1 MDIKRLI
8 QKTFTSLTGY
18 TIINSRHGMAGV
30 DLFQDLK
37 YKFKIEPKVVFDVGA
52 NAGQTCERFLAN
64 FPTAIIHCFEPV
76 SSTFES
82 LRKTYGDHPMVIT
95 NHLALGN
102 ETTSKHIQIHDS
114 SQSVLNSLK
123 DTSMN
128 SNSSAPVENIQIE
141 IGDNY
146 IEMSKVD
153 QVDILKIDTEGYE
166 IEVLEGFRNSLAT
179 NRIGSFP
186 TPAVGLFALVSGILS
201 IAMHF
206 VFETQVSLSSFDWM
220 ILVLL
225 GLGPLGAAF
234 YLWDYAIKRSNPQ
247 EIGLLSFL
255 TPLLST
261 GFLLVITGQ
270 ALSWLLAIA
279 AGLIVGGSLIGRARQ
294 Q

>member
-1 MDIKRLI
+1 M
-8 QKTFTSLTGY
+8 
-18 TIINSRHGMAGV
+18 NSR
-30 DLFQDLK
+30 
-37 YKFKIEPKVVFDVGA
+37 
-52 NAGQTCERFLAN
+52 LA
-64 FPTAIIHCFEPV
+64 
-76 SSTFES
+76 
-82 LRKTYGDHPMVIT
+82 
-95 NHLALGN
+95 ALGAIVLWSSLASLATLIPN
-102 ETTSKHIQIHDS
+102 VPIFLKTGIGLLIGSVIALPLARFQIKQLAVKPKILLLGVYGLFGYHAALFVALSTSPSVQANLVNYLWPLLIVLLAPLFSKKVKLNLRVVIGGLMGFIGASLAILSGS
-114 SQSVLNSLK
+114 SSDGLFYS
-123 DTSMN
+123 
-128 SNSSAPVENIQIE
+128 
-141 IGDNY
+141 
-146 IEMSKVD
+146 
-153 QVDILKIDTEGYE
+153 GYLFAFMAAV
-166 IEVLEGFRNSLAT
+166 IWSTYSLAT

-279 AGLIVGGSLIGRARQ
+279 AALIVGGSLIGRARQ

>member
-1 MDIKRLI
+1 M
-8 QKTFTSLTGY
+8 
-18 TIINSRHGMAGV
+18 NSR
-30 DLFQDLK
+30 
-37 YKFKIEPKVVFDVGA
+37 
-52 NAGQTCERFLAN
+52 LA
-64 FPTAIIHCFEPV
+64 
-76 SSTFES
+76 
-82 LRKTYGDHPMVIT
+82 
-95 NHLALGN
+95 ALGAIVLWSSLASLASLIPN
-102 ETTSKHIQIHDS
+102 VPVFLKTGVGLLIGSVIALPLARFQIKQLAVKPKILLLGVYGLFGYHAALFVALSTSPSVQANLVNYLWPLLIVLLAPLFSKKVKLNLRVVIGGLMGFIGASLAILSGS
-114 SQSVLNSLK
+114 SSDGLFYS
-123 DTSMN
+123 
-128 SNSSAPVENIQIE
+128 
-141 IGDNY
+141 
-146 IEMSKVD
+146 
-153 QVDILKIDTEGYE
+153 GYLFAFMAA
-166 IEVLEGFRNSLAT
+166 IVWSTYSLAT

-261 GFLLVITGQ
+261 GFLLVISGQ

-279 AGLIVGGSLIGRARQ
+279 AALIVGGSLIGRARQ

>member
-1 MDIKRLI
+1 V
-8 QKTFTSLTGY
+8 
-18 TIINSRHGMAGV
+18 NSR
-30 DLFQDLK
+30 
-37 YKFKIEPKVVFDVGA
+37 
-52 NAGQTCERFLAN
+52 LA
-64 FPTAIIHCFEPV
+64 
-76 SSTFES
+76 
-82 LRKTYGDHPMVIT
+82 
-95 NHLALGN
+95 ALGAIVLWSSLASLATLIPN
-102 ETTSKHIQIHDS
+102 VPIFLKTGVGLLIGSVIALPLARFQIKQLAVKPKILLLGVYGLFGYHAALFIALSTSPSVQANLVNYLWPLLIVLLAPLFSKKIKLNLRVVIGGLMGFIGASLAILSGS
-114 SQSVLNSLK
+114 SSDGLFYS
-123 DTSMN
+123 
-128 SNSSAPVENIQIE
+128 
-141 IGDNY
+141 
-146 IEMSKVD
+146 
-153 QVDILKIDTEGYE
+153 GYLFAFMAAV
-166 IEVLEGFRNSLAT
+166 IWSTYSLAT

-261 GFLLVITGQ
+261 GFLLVISGQ

-279 AGLIVGGSLIGRARQ
+279 AALIVGGSLIGRARQ

>member
-1 MDIKRLI
+1 M
-8 QKTFTSLTGY
+8 
-18 TIINSRHGMAGV
+18 NSR
-30 DLFQDLK
+30 
-37 YKFKIEPKVVFDVGA
+37 
-52 NAGQTCERFLAN
+52 LA
-64 FPTAIIHCFEPV
+64 
-76 SSTFES
+76 
-82 LRKTYGDHPMVIT
+82 
-95 NHLALGN
+95 ALGAIVLWSSLASLATLIPN
-102 ETTSKHIQIHDS
+102 VPVFLKTGVGLLIGSVIALPLARFQIKQLAVKPKILLLGVYGLFGYHAALFIALSTSPSVQANLVNYLWPLLIVLLAPLFSKKVKLNLRVVIGGLMGFIGASLAILSGS
-114 SQSVLNSLK
+114 SSDGLFYS
-123 DTSMN
+123 
-128 SNSSAPVENIQIE
+128 
-141 IGDNY
+141 
-146 IEMSKVD
+146 
-153 QVDILKIDTEGYE
+153 GYLFAFMAA
-166 IEVLEGFRNSLAT
+166 VVWSTYSLAT

-279 AGLIVGGSLIGRARQ
+279 AALIVGGSLIGRARQ

>member
-1 MDIKRLI
+1 L
-8 QKTFTSLTGY
+8 QV
-18 TIINSRHGMAGV
+18 NSR
-30 DLFQDLK
+30 
-37 YKFKIEPKVVFDVGA
+37 
-52 NAGQTCERFLAN
+52 LA
-64 FPTAIIHCFEPV
+64 
-76 SSTFES
+76 
-82 LRKTYGDHPMVIT
+82 
-95 NHLALGN
+95 ALGAIVLWSSLASLATLIPN
-102 ETTSKHIQIHDS
+102 VPVFLKTGVGLLIGSVIALPLARFQIKQLAVKPKILLLGVYGLFGYHAALFVALSTSPSVQANLVNYLWPLLIVLLAPLFSKKVKLNLRVVIGGLMGFIGASLAILSGS
-114 SQSVLNSLK
+114 SSDGLFYS
-123 DTSMN
+123 
-128 SNSSAPVENIQIE
+128 
-141 IGDNY
+141 
-146 IEMSKVD
+146 
-153 QVDILKIDTEGYE
+153 GYLFAFMAA
-166 IEVLEGFRNSLAT
+166 VVWSTYSLAT

>member
-1 MDIKRLI
+1 L
-8 QKTFTSLTGY
+8 QV
-18 TIINSRHGMAGV
+18 NSR
-30 DLFQDLK
+30 
-37 YKFKIEPKVVFDVGA
+37 
-52 NAGQTCERFLAN
+52 LA
-64 FPTAIIHCFEPV
+64 
-76 SSTFES
+76 
-82 LRKTYGDHPMVIT
+82 
-95 NHLALGN
+95 ALGAIVLWSSLASLATLIPN
-102 ETTSKHIQIHDS
+102 VPIFLKTGVGLLIGSVIALPLARFQIKQLAVKPKILLLGVYGLFGYHAALFVALSTSPSVQANLVNYLWPLLIVLLAPLFSKRVKLNLRVVIGGLMGFIGASLAILSGS
-114 SQSVLNSLK
+114 SSDGLFYS
-123 DTSMN
+123 
-128 SNSSAPVENIQIE
+128 
-141 IGDNY
+141 
-146 IEMSKVD
+146 
-153 QVDILKIDTEGYE
+153 GYLFAFMAAV
-166 IEVLEGFRNSLAT
+166 IWSTYSLAT

-279 AGLIVGGSLIGRARQ
+279 AALIVGGSLIGRARQ

>member
-1 MDIKRLI
+1 M
-8 QKTFTSLTGY
+8 
-18 TIINSRHGMAGV
+18 NSR
-30 DLFQDLK
+30 
-37 YKFKIEPKVVFDVGA
+37 
-52 NAGQTCERFLAN
+52 LA
-64 FPTAIIHCFEPV
+64 
-76 SSTFES
+76 
-82 LRKTYGDHPMVIT
+82 
-95 NHLALGN
+95 ALGAIVLWSSLASLATLIPN
-102 ETTSKHIQIHDS
+102 VPVFLKTGIGLLIGSVIALPLARFQIKQLAVKPKILLLGVYGLFGYHAALFVALSTSPSVQANLVNYLWPLLIVLLAPLFSKKVKLNLRVVIGGLMGFIGASLAILSGS
-114 SQSVLNSLK
+114 SSDGLFYS
-123 DTSMN
+123 
-128 SNSSAPVENIQIE
+128 
-141 IGDNY
+141 
-146 IEMSKVD
+146 
-153 QVDILKIDTEGYE
+153 GYLFAFMAAV
-166 IEVLEGFRNSLAT
+166 IWSTYSLAT

-186 TPAVGLFALVSGILS
+186 TPSVGLFALVSGILS

-206 VFETQVSLSSFDWM
+206 VFETQVSLTSFDWM

-279 AGLIVGGSLIGRARQ
+279 AALIVGGSLIGRARQ

>member
-1 MDIKRLI
+1 M
-8 QKTFTSLTGY
+8 
-18 TIINSRHGMAGV
+18 NSR
-30 DLFQDLK
+30 
-37 YKFKIEPKVVFDVGA
+37 
-52 NAGQTCERFLAN
+52 LA
-64 FPTAIIHCFEPV
+64 
-76 SSTFES
+76 
-82 LRKTYGDHPMVIT
+82 
-95 NHLALGN
+95 ALGAIVLWSSLASLATLIPN
-102 ETTSKHIQIHDS
+102 VPVFLKTGIGLLIGSVIALPLARFQIKQLAVKPKILLLGVYGLFGYHAALFVALSTSPSVQANLVNYLWPLLIVLLAPLFSKKVKLNLRVVIGGLMGFIGASLAILSGS
-114 SQSVLNSLK
+114 SSDGLFYS
-123 DTSMN
+123 
-128 SNSSAPVENIQIE
+128 
-141 IGDNY
+141 
-146 IEMSKVD
+146 
-153 QVDILKIDTEGYE
+153 GYLFAFMAAV
-166 IEVLEGFRNSLAT
+166 IWSIYSLAT

-186 TPAVGLFALVSGILS
+186 TPSVGLFALVSGILS

-206 VFETQVSLSSFDWM
+206 VFETQVSLTSFDWM

-279 AGLIVGGSLIGRARQ
+279 AALIVGGSLIGRARQ

>member
-1 MDIKRLI
+1 M
-8 QKTFTSLTGY
+8 
-18 TIINSRHGMAGV
+18 NSR
-30 DLFQDLK
+30 
-37 YKFKIEPKVVFDVGA
+37 
-52 NAGQTCERFLAN
+52 LA
-64 FPTAIIHCFEPV
+64 
-76 SSTFES
+76 
-82 LRKTYGDHPMVIT
+82 
-95 NHLALGN
+95 ALGAIVLWSSLASLATLIPN
-102 ETTSKHIQIHDS
+102 VPVFLKTGIGLLIGSVIALPLARFQIKQLAVKPKILLLGVYGLFGYHAALFVALSTSPSVQANLVNYLWPLLIVLLAPLFSKKVKLNLRVVIGGLMGFIGASLAILSGS
-114 SQSVLNSLK
+114 SSDGLFYS
-123 DTSMN
+123 
-128 SNSSAPVENIQIE
+128 
-141 IGDNY
+141 
-146 IEMSKVD
+146 
-153 QVDILKIDTEGYE
+153 GYLFAFMAAV
-166 IEVLEGFRNSLAT
+166 IWSTYSLAT

-206 VFETQVSLSSFDWM
+206 VFETQVSLTSFDWM

>member
-1 MDIKRLI
+1 V
-8 QKTFTSLTGY
+8 
-18 TIINSRHGMAGV
+18 NSR
-30 DLFQDLK
+30 
-37 YKFKIEPKVVFDVGA
+37 
-52 NAGQTCERFLAN
+52 LA
-64 FPTAIIHCFEPV
+64 
-76 SSTFES
+76 
-82 LRKTYGDHPMVIT
+82 
-95 NHLALGN
+95 ALGAIVLWSSLASLATLIPN
-102 ETTSKHIQIHDS
+102 VPVFLKTGVGLVIGSVIALPLARFQIKQLAVKPKILLLGVYGLFGYHAALFVALSTSPSVQANLVNYLWPLLIVLLAPLFSKKVKLNLRVVIGGLMGFIGASLAILSGS
-114 SQSVLNSLK
+114 SSDGLFYS
-123 DTSMN
+123 
-128 SNSSAPVENIQIE
+128 
-141 IGDNY
+141 
-146 IEMSKVD
+146 
-153 QVDILKIDTEGYE
+153 GYLFAFMAAV
-166 IEVLEGFRNSLAT
+166 IWSTYSLAT

-279 AGLIVGGSLIGRARQ
+279 AALIVGGSLIGRARQ

>member
-1 MDIKRLI
+1 M
-8 QKTFTSLTGY
+8 
-18 TIINSRHGMAGV
+18 NSR
-30 DLFQDLK
+30 
-37 YKFKIEPKVVFDVGA
+37 
-52 NAGQTCERFLAN
+52 LA
-64 FPTAIIHCFEPV
+64 
-76 SSTFES
+76 
-82 LRKTYGDHPMVIT
+82 
-95 NHLALGN
+95 ALGAIVLWSSLASLASLIPN
-102 ETTSKHIQIHDS
+102 VPVFLKTGVGLLIGSVIALPLARFQIKQLAVKPKILLLGVYGLFGYHAALFVALSTSPSVQANLVNYLWPLLIVLLAPLFSKKVKLNLRVVIGGLMGFIGASLAILSGS
-114 SQSVLNSLK
+114 SSDGLFYS
-123 DTSMN
+123 
-128 SNSSAPVENIQIE
+128 
-141 IGDNY
+141 
-146 IEMSKVD
+146 
-153 QVDILKIDTEGYE
+153 GYLFAFMAAV
-166 IEVLEGFRNSLAT
+166 IWSTYSLAT

-206 VFETQVSLSSFDWM
+206 VFETQVSLTSFDWM

>member
-1 MDIKRLI
+1 V
-8 QKTFTSLTGY
+8 
-18 TIINSRHGMAGV
+18 NSR
-30 DLFQDLK
+30 
-37 YKFKIEPKVVFDVGA
+37 
-52 NAGQTCERFLAN
+52 LA
-64 FPTAIIHCFEPV
+64 
-76 SSTFES
+76 
-82 LRKTYGDHPMVIT
+82 
-95 NHLALGN
+95 ALGAIVLWSSLASLATLIPN
-102 ETTSKHIQIHDS
+102 VPVFLKTGIGLLIGSVIALPLARFQIKQLAVKPKILLLGVYGLFGYHAALFIALSTSPSVQANLVNYLWPLLIVLLAPLFSKKIKLNLRVVIGGLMGFIGASLAILSGS
-114 SQSVLNSLK
+114 SSDGLFYS
-123 DTSMN
+123 
-128 SNSSAPVENIQIE
+128 
-141 IGDNY
+141 
-146 IEMSKVD
+146 
-153 QVDILKIDTEGYE
+153 GYLFAFMAA
-166 IEVLEGFRNSLAT
+166 IVWSTYSLAT

-186 TPAVGLFALVSGILS
+186 TPSVGLFALVSGILS

-206 VFETQVSLSSFDWM
+206 VFETQVSLSSFEWM

-279 AGLIVGGSLIGRARQ
+279 AALIVGGSLIGRARQ

>member
-1 MDIKRLI
+1 M
-8 QKTFTSLTGY
+8 
-18 TIINSRHGMAGV
+18 NSR
-30 DLFQDLK
+30 
-37 YKFKIEPKVVFDVGA
+37 
-52 NAGQTCERFLAN
+52 LA
-64 FPTAIIHCFEPV
+64 
-76 SSTFES
+76 
-82 LRKTYGDHPMVIT
+82 
-95 NHLALGN
+95 ALGAIVLWSSLASLA
-102 ETTSKHIQIHDS
+102 TLIPSVPVFLKTGVGLVIGSVIALPLARFQIKQLAVKPKILLLGVYGLFGYHAALFIALSTSPSVQANLVNYLWPLLIVLLAPLFSKKVKLNLRVVIGGLMGFIGASLAILSGS
-114 SQSVLNSLK
+114 SSDGLFYS
-123 DTSMN
+123 
-128 SNSSAPVENIQIE
+128 
-141 IGDNY
+141 
-146 IEMSKVD
+146 
-153 QVDILKIDTEGYE
+153 GYLFAFMAAV
-166 IEVLEGFRNSLAT
+166 IWSTYSLAT

-186 TPAVGLFALVSGILS
+186 TPSVGLFALVSGILS

-261 GFLLVITGQ
+261 GFLLVISGQ

-279 AGLIVGGSLIGRARQ
+279 AALIVGGSLIGRARQ

>member
-1 MDIKRLI
+1 M
-8 QKTFTSLTGY
+8 
-18 TIINSRHGMAGV
+18 NSR
-30 DLFQDLK
+30 
-37 YKFKIEPKVVFDVGA
+37 
-52 NAGQTCERFLAN
+52 LA
-64 FPTAIIHCFEPV
+64 
-76 SSTFES
+76 
-82 LRKTYGDHPMVIT
+82 
-95 NHLALGN
+95 ALGAIVLWSSLASLATLIPN
-102 ETTSKHIQIHDS
+102 VPIFLKTGVGLLIGSVIALPLARFQIKQLAVKPKILLLGVYGLFGYHAALFVALSTSPSVQANLVNYLWPLLIVLLAPLFSKKVKLNLRVVIGGLMGFIGASLAILSGS
-114 SQSVLNSLK
+114 SSDGLFYS
-123 DTSMN
+123 
-128 SNSSAPVENIQIE
+128 
-141 IGDNY
+141 
-146 IEMSKVD
+146 
-153 QVDILKIDTEGYE
+153 GYLFAFMAAV
-166 IEVLEGFRNSLAT
+166 IWSTYSLAT

-206 VFETQVSLSSFDWM
+206 VFETQVPLTSFDWM

>member
-1 MDIKRLI
+1 M
-8 QKTFTSLTGY
+8 
-18 TIINSRHGMAGV
+18 NSR
-30 DLFQDLK
+30 
-37 YKFKIEPKVVFDVGA
+37 
-52 NAGQTCERFLAN
+52 LA
-64 FPTAIIHCFEPV
+64 
-76 SSTFES
+76 
-82 LRKTYGDHPMVIT
+82 
-95 NHLALGN
+95 ALGAIVLWSSLASLATLIPN
-102 ETTSKHIQIHDS
+102 VPIFLKTGVGLLIGSVIALPLARFQIKQLAVKPKILLLGVYGLFGYHAALFIALSTSPSVQANLVNYLWPLLIVLLAPLFSKRVKLNLRVVIGGLMGFIGASLAILSGS
-114 SQSVLNSLK
+114 SSDGLFYS
-123 DTSMN
+123 
-128 SNSSAPVENIQIE
+128 
-141 IGDNY
+141 
-146 IEMSKVD
+146 
-153 QVDILKIDTEGYE
+153 GYLFAFMAA
-166 IEVLEGFRNSLAT
+166 IVWSTYSLAT

-206 VFETQVSLSSFDWM
+206 VFETQVSLTSFDWM

-279 AGLIVGGSLIGRARQ
+279 AALIVGGSLIGRARQ

>member
-1 MDIKRLI
+1 M
-8 QKTFTSLTGY
+8 
-18 TIINSRHGMAGV
+18 NSR
-30 DLFQDLK
+30 
-37 YKFKIEPKVVFDVGA
+37 
-52 NAGQTCERFLAN
+52 LA
-64 FPTAIIHCFEPV
+64 
-76 SSTFES
+76 
-82 LRKTYGDHPMVIT
+82 
-95 NHLALGN
+95 ALGAIVLWSSLASLATLIPN
-102 ETTSKHIQIHDS
+102 VPIFLKTGIGLLIGSVIALPLARFQIKQLAVKPKILLLGVYGLFGYHAALFIALSTSPSVQANLVNYLWPLLIVLLAPLFSKKVKLNLRVVIGGLMGFIGASLAILSGS
-114 SQSVLNSLK
+114 SSDGLFYS
-123 DTSMN
+123 
-128 SNSSAPVENIQIE
+128 
-141 IGDNY
+141 
-146 IEMSKVD
+146 
-153 QVDILKIDTEGYE
+153 GYLFAFMAAV
-166 IEVLEGFRNSLAT
+166 IWSTYSLAT

-206 VFETQVSLSSFDWM
+206 VFETQVSLTSFDWM

>member
-1 MDIKRLI
+1 M
-8 QKTFTSLTGY
+8 
-18 TIINSRHGMAGV
+18 NSR
-30 DLFQDLK
+30 
-37 YKFKIEPKVVFDVGA
+37 
-52 NAGQTCERFLAN
+52 LA
-64 FPTAIIHCFEPV
+64 
-76 SSTFES
+76 
-82 LRKTYGDHPMVIT
+82 
-95 NHLALGN
+95 ALGAIVLWSSLASLATLIPN
-102 ETTSKHIQIHDS
+102 VPIFLKTGVGLLIGSVIALPLARFQIKQLAVKPKILLLGVYGLFGYHAALFIALSTSPSVQANLVNYLWPLLIVLLAPLFSKKVKLNLRVVIGGLMGFIGASLAILSGS
-114 SQSVLNSLK
+114 SSDGLFYS
-123 DTSMN
+123 
-128 SNSSAPVENIQIE
+128 
-141 IGDNY
+141 
-146 IEMSKVD
+146 
-153 QVDILKIDTEGYE
+153 GYLFAFMAAV
-166 IEVLEGFRNSLAT
+166 IWSTYSLAT

-186 TPAVGLFALVSGILS
+186 TPSVGLFALVSGILS

-279 AGLIVGGSLIGRARQ
+279 AALIVGGSLIGRARQ

>member
-1 MDIKRLI
+1 M
-8 QKTFTSLTGY
+8 
-18 TIINSRHGMAGV
+18 NSR
-30 DLFQDLK
+30 
-37 YKFKIEPKVVFDVGA
+37 
-52 NAGQTCERFLAN
+52 LA
-64 FPTAIIHCFEPV
+64 
-76 SSTFES
+76 
-82 LRKTYGDHPMVIT
+82 
-95 NHLALGN
+95 ALGAIVLWSSLASLATLIPN
-102 ETTSKHIQIHDS
+102 VPIFLKTGIGLLIGSVIALPLARFQIKQLAVKPKILLLGVYGLFGYHAALFVALSTSPSVQANLVNYLWPLLIVLLAPLFSKKVKLNLRVVIGGLMGFIGASLAILSGS
-114 SQSVLNSLK
+114 SSDGLFYS
-123 DTSMN
+123 
-128 SNSSAPVENIQIE
+128 
-141 IGDNY
+141 
-146 IEMSKVD
+146 
-153 QVDILKIDTEGYE
+153 GYLFAFMAA
-166 IEVLEGFRNSLAT
+166 IVWSTYSLAT

-234 YLWDYAIKRSNPQ
+234 YLWDYAIKRNNPQ

-279 AGLIVGGSLIGRARQ
+279 AALIVGGSLIGRARKQ
-294 Q
+294 

>member
-1 MDIKRLI
+1 M
-8 QKTFTSLTGY
+8 
-18 TIINSRHGMAGV
+18 NSR
-30 DLFQDLK
+30 
-37 YKFKIEPKVVFDVGA
+37 
-52 NAGQTCERFLAN
+52 LA
-64 FPTAIIHCFEPV
+64 
-76 SSTFES
+76 
-82 LRKTYGDHPMVIT
+82 
-95 NHLALGN
+95 ALGAIVLWSSLASLASLIPN
-102 ETTSKHIQIHDS
+102 VPVFLKTGVGLLIGSVIALPLARFQIKQLAVKPKILLLGVYGLFGYHAALFVALSTSPSVQANLVNYLWPLLIVLLAPLFSKKVKLNLRVVIGGLMGFIGASLAILSGS
-114 SQSVLNSLK
+114 SSDGLFYS
-123 DTSMN
+123 
-128 SNSSAPVENIQIE
+128 
-141 IGDNY
+141 
-146 IEMSKVD
+146 
-153 QVDILKIDTEGYE
+153 GYLFAFMAAV
-166 IEVLEGFRNSLAT
+166 IWSTYSLAT

-206 VFETQVSLSSFDWM
+206 VFETQVSLTSFDWM

-279 AGLIVGGSLIGRARQ
+279 AALIVGGSLIGRARQ

>member
-1 MDIKRLI
+1 L
-8 QKTFTSLTGY
+8 QV
-18 TIINSRHGMAGV
+18 NSR
-30 DLFQDLK
+30 
-37 YKFKIEPKVVFDVGA
+37 
-52 NAGQTCERFLAN
+52 LA
-64 FPTAIIHCFEPV
+64 
-76 SSTFES
+76 
-82 LRKTYGDHPMVIT
+82 
-95 NHLALGN
+95 ALGAIVLWSSLASLATLIPN
-102 ETTSKHIQIHDS
+102 VPVFLKTGIGLLIGSVIALPLARFQIKQLAVKPKILLLGVYGLFGYHAALFVALSTSPSVQANLVNYLWPLLIVLLAPLFSKKVKLNLRVVIGGLMGFIGASLAILSGS
-114 SQSVLNSLK
+114 SSDGLFYS
-123 DTSMN
+123 
-128 SNSSAPVENIQIE
+128 
-141 IGDNY
+141 
-146 IEMSKVD
+146 
-153 QVDILKIDTEGYE
+153 GYLFAFMAA
-166 IEVLEGFRNSLAT
+166 VVWSTYSLAT

-279 AGLIVGGSLIGRARQ
+279 AALIVGGSLIGRARQ

>member
-1 MDIKRLI
+1 V
-8 QKTFTSLTGY
+8 
-18 TIINSRHGMAGV
+18 NSR
-30 DLFQDLK
+30 
-37 YKFKIEPKVVFDVGA
+37 
-52 NAGQTCERFLAN
+52 LA
-64 FPTAIIHCFEPV
+64 
-76 SSTFES
+76 
-82 LRKTYGDHPMVIT
+82 
-95 NHLALGN
+95 ALGAIVLWSSLASLATLIPN
-102 ETTSKHIQIHDS
+102 VPVFLKTGIGLLIGSVIALPLARFQIKQLAVKPKILLLGVYGLFGYHAALFIALSTSPSVQANLVNYLWPLLIVLLAPLFSKKVKLNLRVVIGGLMGFIGASLAILSGS
-114 SQSVLNSLK
+114 SSDGLFYS
-123 DTSMN
+123 
-128 SNSSAPVENIQIE
+128 
-141 IGDNY
+141 
-146 IEMSKVD
+146 
-153 QVDILKIDTEGYE
+153 GYLFAFMAAV
-166 IEVLEGFRNSLAT
+166 IWSTYSLAT

-206 VFETQVSLSSFDWM
+206 VFETQVSLTSFDWM

>member
-1 MDIKRLI
+1 V
-8 QKTFTSLTGY
+8 
-18 TIINSRHGMAGV
+18 NSR
-30 DLFQDLK
+30 
-37 YKFKIEPKVVFDVGA
+37 
-52 NAGQTCERFLAN
+52 LA
-64 FPTAIIHCFEPV
+64 
-76 SSTFES
+76 
-82 LRKTYGDHPMVIT
+82 
-95 NHLALGN
+95 ALGAIVLWSSLASLATLIPN
-102 ETTSKHIQIHDS
+102 VPVFLKTGIGLLIGSVIALPLARFQIKQLAVKPKILLLGVYGLFGYHAALFVALSTSPSVQANLVNYLWPLLIVLLAPLFSKKVKLNLRVVIGGLMGFIGASLAILSGS
-114 SQSVLNSLK
+114 SSDGLFYS
-123 DTSMN
+123 
-128 SNSSAPVENIQIE
+128 
-141 IGDNY
+141 
-146 IEMSKVD
+146 
-153 QVDILKIDTEGYE
+153 GYLFAFMAAV
-166 IEVLEGFRNSLAT
+166 IWSTYSLAT

-279 AGLIVGGSLIGRARQ
+279 AALIVGGSLIGRARQ

>member
-1 MDIKRLI
+1 M
-8 QKTFTSLTGY
+8 
-18 TIINSRHGMAGV
+18 NSR
-30 DLFQDLK
+30 
-37 YKFKIEPKVVFDVGA
+37 
-52 NAGQTCERFLAN
+52 LA
-64 FPTAIIHCFEPV
+64 
-76 SSTFES
+76 
-82 LRKTYGDHPMVIT
+82 
-95 NHLALGN
+95 ALGAIVLWSSLASLATLIPN
-102 ETTSKHIQIHDS
+102 VPIFLKTGVGLLIGSVIALPLARFQIKQLAVKPKILLLGVYGLFGYHAALFVALSTSPSVQANLVNYLWPLLIVLLAPLFSKKVKLNLRVVIGGLMGFIGASLAILSGS
-114 SQSVLNSLK
+114 SSDGLFYS
-123 DTSMN
+123 
-128 SNSSAPVENIQIE
+128 
-141 IGDNY
+141 
-146 IEMSKVD
+146 
-153 QVDILKIDTEGYE
+153 GYLFAFMAA
-166 IEVLEGFRNSLAT
+166 IVWSTYSLAT

-261 GFLLVITGQ
+261 GFLLVISGQ

-279 AGLIVGGSLIGRARQ
+279 AALIVGGSLIGRARQ

>member
-1 MDIKRLI
+1 V
-8 QKTFTSLTGY
+8 
-18 TIINSRHGMAGV
+18 NSR
-30 DLFQDLK
+30 
-37 YKFKIEPKVVFDVGA
+37 
-52 NAGQTCERFLAN
+52 LA
-64 FPTAIIHCFEPV
+64 
-76 SSTFES
+76 
-82 LRKTYGDHPMVIT
+82 
-95 NHLALGN
+95 ALGAIVLWSSLASLATLIPN
-102 ETTSKHIQIHDS
+102 VPVFLKTGVGLLIGSVIALPLARFQIKQLAVKPKILLLGVYGLFGYHAALFVALSTSPSVQANLVNYLWPLLIVLLAPLFSKRVKLNLRVVIGGLMGFIGASLAILSGS
-114 SQSVLNSLK
+114 SSDGLFYS
-123 DTSMN
+123 
-128 SNSSAPVENIQIE
+128 
-141 IGDNY
+141 
-146 IEMSKVD
+146 
-153 QVDILKIDTEGYE
+153 GYLFAFMAA
-166 IEVLEGFRNSLAT
+166 VVWSTYSLAT

-206 VFETQVSLSSFDWM
+206 VFETQVSLTSFDWM

-279 AGLIVGGSLIGRARQ
+279 AALIVGGSLIGRARQ

>member
-1 MDIKRLI
+1 M
-8 QKTFTSLTGY
+8 
-18 TIINSRHGMAGV
+18 NSR
-30 DLFQDLK
+30 
-37 YKFKIEPKVVFDVGA
+37 
-52 NAGQTCERFLAN
+52 LA
-64 FPTAIIHCFEPV
+64 
-76 SSTFES
+76 
-82 LRKTYGDHPMVIT
+82 
-95 NHLALGN
+95 ALGAIVLWSSLASLATLIPN
-102 ETTSKHIQIHDS
+102 VPIFLKTGVGLLIGSVIALPLARFQIKQLAVKPKILLLGVYGLFGYHAALFVALSTSPSVQANLVNYLWPLLIVLLAPLFSKKVKLNLRVVIGGLMGFIGASLAILSGS
-114 SQSVLNSLK
+114 SSDGLFYS
-123 DTSMN
+123 
-128 SNSSAPVENIQIE
+128 
-141 IGDNY
+141 
-146 IEMSKVD
+146 
-153 QVDILKIDTEGYE
+153 GYLFAFMAA
-166 IEVLEGFRNSLAT
+166 VVWSTYSLAT

>member
-1 MDIKRLI
+1 M
-8 QKTFTSLTGY
+8 
-18 TIINSRHGMAGV
+18 NSR
-30 DLFQDLK
+30 
-37 YKFKIEPKVVFDVGA
+37 
-52 NAGQTCERFLAN
+52 LA
-64 FPTAIIHCFEPV
+64 
-76 SSTFES
+76 
-82 LRKTYGDHPMVIT
+82 
-95 NHLALGN
+95 ALGAIVLWSSLASLATLIPN
-102 ETTSKHIQIHDS
+102 VPVFLKTGIGLLIGSVIALPLARFQIKQLAVKPKILLLGVYGLFGYHAALFVALSTSPSVQANLVNYLWPLLIVLLAPLFSKKIKLNLRVVIGGLMGFIGASLAILSGS
-114 SQSVLNSLK
+114 SSDGLFYS
-123 DTSMN
+123 
-128 SNSSAPVENIQIE
+128 
-141 IGDNY
+141 
-146 IEMSKVD
+146 
-153 QVDILKIDTEGYE
+153 GYLFAFMAAV
-166 IEVLEGFRNSLAT
+166 IWSTYSLAT

>member
-1 MDIKRLI
+1 M
-8 QKTFTSLTGY
+8 
-18 TIINSRHGMAGV
+18 NSR
-30 DLFQDLK
+30 
-37 YKFKIEPKVVFDVGA
+37 
-52 NAGQTCERFLAN
+52 LA
-64 FPTAIIHCFEPV
+64 
-76 SSTFES
+76 
-82 LRKTYGDHPMVIT
+82 
-95 NHLALGN
+95 ALGAIVLWSSLASLATLIPN
-102 ETTSKHIQIHDS
+102 VPVFLKTGVGLLIGSVIALPLARFQIKQLAIKPKILLLGVYGLFGYHAALFIALSTSPSVQANLVNYLWPLLIVLLAPLFSKKIKLNLRVVIGGLMGFIGASLAILSGS
-114 SQSVLNSLK
+114 SSDGLFYS
-123 DTSMN
+123 
-128 SNSSAPVENIQIE
+128 
-141 IGDNY
+141 
-146 IEMSKVD
+146 
-153 QVDILKIDTEGYE
+153 GYLFAFMAA
-166 IEVLEGFRNSLAT
+166 IVWSTYSLAT

-261 GFLLVITGQ
+261 GLLLVITGQ

-279 AGLIVGGSLIGRARQ
+279 AALIVSGSLIGRARQ

>member
-1 MDIKRLI
+1 M
-8 QKTFTSLTGY
+8 
-18 TIINSRHGMAGV
+18 NSR
-30 DLFQDLK
+30 
-37 YKFKIEPKVVFDVGA
+37 
-52 NAGQTCERFLAN
+52 LA
-64 FPTAIIHCFEPV
+64 
-76 SSTFES
+76 
-82 LRKTYGDHPMVIT
+82 
-95 NHLALGN
+95 ALGAIVLWSSLASLATLIPN
-102 ETTSKHIQIHDS
+102 VPVFLKTGIGLLIGSVIALPLARFQIKQLAVKPKILLLGVYGLFGYHAALFIALSTSPSVQANLVNYLWPLLIVLLAPLFSKRVKLNLRVVIGGLMGFIGASLAILSGS
-114 SQSVLNSLK
+114 SSDGLFYS
-123 DTSMN
+123 
-128 SNSSAPVENIQIE
+128 
-141 IGDNY
+141 
-146 IEMSKVD
+146 
-153 QVDILKIDTEGYE
+153 GYLFAFMAAV
-166 IEVLEGFRNSLAT
+166 IWSTYSLAT

-206 VFETQVSLSSFDWM
+206 VFETQVSLSSFEWM

-279 AGLIVGGSLIGRARQ
+279 AALIVGGSLIGRARQ